1 MSLPYGRILLFSVEA
16 SYAQRAKPVAFGRSC
31 CFFMS
36 LPYGRVLLFSV
47 ETSYN
52 RVAKPVAFWP
62 FLLLFMSMPYGRVL
76 RFSVEASCAQ
86 RAKPVA
92 FWRSCCFRLLISYR
106 LWQQKIRQNQPIW
119 WVNFELQAFFYT
131 FTPPTLKFLW
141 RKRSTNRRQSAIVRL
156 LRL

>member
-1 MSLPYGRILLFSVEA
+1 
-16 SYAQRAKPVAFGRSC
+16 
-31 CFFMS
+31 MS

-47 ETSYN
+47 EASYN
-52 RVAKPVAFWP
+52 RFAKPVAFWP
-62 FLLLFMSMPYGRVL
+62 FLLFFVNLLYGRVLLFSVEAGYNRIAKPVAFGRYCCFFVSLPYGRVL
-76 RFSVEASCAQ
+76 LFSVEASYAQ

-92 FWRSCCFRLLISYR
+92 FWRSCCFRLLIPYR
-106 LWQQKIRQNQPIW
+106 LWQQKNRQNPPIW
-119 WVNFELQAFFYT
+119 WVNFELRAFFYT